1 MEQYDQIVQLIALS
15 MGAAWASGLTLYAAV
30 LMLGLLGSTGHLV
43 LPEQLH
49 ILQDPLV
56 LGAAG
61 VMFFIEFFVDKTPG
75 ADSAWDG
82 LHTLIRIPAGA
93 LLAAGAVG
101 ELSAPV
107 QLVAGLAGGTLAAGT
122 HATKAGSRALINTSP
137 EPFSNWT
144 ASLVEDLSVIGGLW
158 LALNEPWLFLVLLAG
173 FVALMIWLLPKI
185 WRGLKRLAAT
195 IRRLFGHGSTDGG
208 PATDPAGGT
217 GPPSGAAAVTT
228 AAREPPQ
235 LPPAARPETDDDPRT
250 P

>member
-1 MEQYDQIVQLIALS
+1 MEQYDQIVQLLALS
-15 MGAAWASGLTLYAAV
+15 MGAAWASGLNLYAAV

-56 LGAAG
+56 LGTAG

-101 ELSAPV
+101 ELSGPV
-107 QLVAGLAGGTLAAGT
+107 QLAAGLAGGTLAAGT

-144 ASLVEDLSVIGGLW
+144 ASLAEDLSVIGGLW
-158 LALNEPWLFLVLLAG
+158 LALNEPWLFLVLLVG

-185 WRGLKRLAAT
+185 LRGLKRVAGA
-195 IRRLFGHGSTDGG
+195 IGRLLGRGGTDDGQTTA
-208 PATDPAGGT
+208 PPGGT
-217 GPPSGAAAVTT
+217 GPPGGATPASTVAT
-228 AAREPPQ
+228 EPPQ
-235 LPPAARPETDDDPRT
+235 LAPAERPEPPDDPRAS
-250 P
+250 